1 MLLSNLTASSSPCAA
16 LLALKVPILKTPSSP
31 SRLFPT
37 LSRSGT
43 CSAPVPYPPGEP
55 QDIPA
60 LPLLIDAFVEGALI
74 DPSGDRASRKRKGDL
89 HFLASVFA
97 NISTV
102 SLSRI
107 HYILTLR
114 PQRLVSSWSHIFRH
128 STTDGSF
135 GSQ

>member
-43 CSAPVPYPPGEP
+43 CSTPVPYPPGEP

-114 PQRLVSSWSHIFRH
+114 PQRLVSGWSHVFRH

-135 GSQ
+135 ESQ